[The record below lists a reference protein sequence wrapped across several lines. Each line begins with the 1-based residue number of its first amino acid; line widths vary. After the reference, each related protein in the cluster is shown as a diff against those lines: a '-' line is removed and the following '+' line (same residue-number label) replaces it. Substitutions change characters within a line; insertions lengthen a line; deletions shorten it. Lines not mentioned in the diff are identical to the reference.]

1 MALYLD
7 SSALVKLI
15 AVEKE
20 SDDLEAYVEGR
31 EIVSSEIARTEVVR
45 AVARRH
51 AGLAEAA
58 EDLLADIGLVA
69 VNTVVTMAAAWVRP
83 LTLRSLDA
91 VHVASARRM
100 EGDLEALVT
109 YDQRMVDAAR
119 AAGLPVA
126 SPGMS
131 AA

>member
-7 SSALVKLI
+7 SSALVKLV

-20 SDDLEAYVEGR
+20 SDELEAYIGGR

-58 EDLLADIGLVA
+58 EDLLADIGLVV
-69 VNTVVTMAAAWVRP
+69 VNTVVTMAAAWIRP
-83 LTLRSLDA
+83 LTVRSLDA
-91 VHVASARRM
+91 LHVASARRL

-109 YDQRMVDAAR
+109 YDRRMIEAGQM
-119 AAGLPVA
+119 AGLPVA
-126 SPGMS
+126 SPGAS